1 MHPPLTTELLL
12 SAYCSG
18 LFPMADPD
26 YDGRISWYAPDPR
39 AVLPLDGL
47 HVSRSLGRTIRRRKF
62 AVDVDREFETTMRMC
77 AEPAPGRENTWIS
90 EELIGAYTELHER
103 GYAHSVEC
111 WRDGELAGGL
121 YGVAIGGAF
130 FAESMFSRARD
141 ASKVALVHLVERL
154 RAGRFVL
161 LDTQMKTPHL
171 VRLGVGVIPR
181 ATYEIR
187 LARALTVS
195 ADWNAI
201 DIDS

>member
-26 YDGRISWYAPDPR
+26 DRDRISWYAPDPR

-47 HVSRSLGRTIRRRKF
+47 HVSRSLARTIQRGRF
-62 AVDVDREFETTMRMC
+62 EIGVDTSFESVMRMC
-77 AEPAPGRENTWIS
+77 AEPAEDRETTWIS

-111 WRDGELAGGL
+111 RADDELVGGL

-130 FAESMFSRARD
+130 FGESMFSRARD
-141 ASKVALVHLVERL
+141 ASKVALAHLVERL
-154 RAGRFVL
+154 QTGKFVL
-161 LDTQMKTPHL
+161 LDTQMNTPHL
-171 VRLGVGVIPR
+171 ARMGVVVISR
-181 ATYEIR
+181 AEYEVS
-187 LARALTVS
+187 LVSALTVS
-195 ADWNAI
+195 ADWNAL
-201 DIDS
+201 DRVA

>member
-26 YDGRISWYAPDPR
+26 DDDRISWYAPDPR
-39 AVLPLDGL
+39 AILPLDGL
-47 HVSRSLGRTIRRRKF
+47 HISKSLARTVRQGKF
-62 AVDVDREFETTMRMC
+62 EISVDRAFENVMRMC
-77 AEPAPGRENTWIS
+77 AESAPGRETTWIS

-103 GYAHSVEC
+103 DYAHSVEC
-111 WRDGELAGGL
+111 RRDGELAGGL

-130 FAESMFSRARD
+130 FAESMFSRSRD
-141 ASKVALVHLVERL
+141 ASKVALAHLVERL
-154 RAGRFVL
+154 QAGRFVL
-161 LDTQMKTPHL
+161 LDVQMNTPHL
-171 VRLGVGVIPR
+171 ARLGAVVISR
-181 ATYEIR
+181 SAYEIR

-201 DIDS
+201 DTVG

>member
-26 YDGRISWYAPDPR
+26 EGGRISWYAPDPR

-47 HVSRSLGRTIRRRKF
+47 YISKSLARTIRRGRF
-62 AVDVDREFETTMRMC
+62 EVSVDRAFETVMRMC
-77 AEPAPGRENTWIS
+77 AEPAPGRETTWIS
-90 EELIGAYTELHER
+90 EELIGAYTELKKR

-111 WRDGELAGGL
+111 RRDGELAGGL

-130 FAESMFSRARD
+130 FAESMFSRSRD
-141 ASKVALVHLVERL
+141 ASKVALAHLVERL
-154 RAGRFVL
+154 LAGRYVL
-161 LDTQMKTPHL
+161 LDVQMNTPHL
-171 VRLGVGVIPR
+171 ARLGVVVIPR

-187 LARALTVS
+187 LARALIVS
-195 ADWNAI
+195 ADWNAVLGR
-201 DIDS
+201 

>member
-47 HVSRSLGRTIRRRKF
+47 HVSRSLARTIRRRKF
-62 AVDVDREFETTMRMC
+62 EVDVDREFETMMRMC
-77 AEPAPGRENTWIS
+77 AEPAPGRETTWIS

-111 WRDGELAGGL
+111 RRDGELAGGL

-130 FAESMFSRARD
+130 FAESMFGRSRD
-141 ASKVALVHLVERL
+141 ASKVALAHLVERL
-154 RAGRFVL
+154 QAGRFVL
-161 LDTQMKTPHL
+161 LDVQLNTPHL
-171 VRLGVGVIPR
+171 ARLGVVVIPR

-187 LARALTVS
+187 LAGALTDS